1 MREKLWK
8 NRKILFIIIFGF
20 LAIIVL
26 LISFFGE
33 SNVDNKIK
41 IVKSSSKF
49 YTVSGC
55 VNRYLNYLYSED
67 VDSLLILIDKSYKN
81 NNNINKNNFFDKI
94 GKLDN
99 LYTFEA
105 RKIYEQVINDN
116 ITKYYVKGYLLEE
129 GINSNLSVKSDYYLI
144 VNLDTKNST
153 YSIIPYD
160 GELFLNGGKNEK

>member
-8 NRKILFIIIFGF
+8 NRKILFIIIFGI

-49 YTVSGC
+49 YTVSSC
-55 VNRYLNYLYSED
+55 VNRYLSYLYAED
-67 VDSLLILIDKSYKN
+67 VDNLLILLDNNYKKKN
-81 NNNINKNNFFDKI
+81 DINSNNFFDKI
-94 GKLDN
+94 SKLDN
-99 LYTFEA
+99 NYSFEA
-105 RKIYEQVINDN
+105 RKMYEQVINDN
-116 ITKYYVKGYLLEE
+116 VTKYYVKGYLIKE
-129 GINSNLSVKSDYYLI
+129 GINSYYNDKKDFYLI

-153 YSIIPYD
+153 YSVIPYEGD
-160 GELFLNGGKNEK
+160 IFINGGNI